1 MNGAPTGILML
12 DTQFARLPGDAGNP
26 ATWPFPVRIGV
37 VKGASVAAVVDRGAR
52 GLEDVFIAAA
62 REMIKRDGVDA
73 ITTTCGFLAVH
84 QRIMA
89 ASLNVPVATSSLLQ
103 VPSVERLL
111 PPGKRAGIVTFDQT
125 RLTADIL
132 AAAGAAVD
140 TPIAGLPTDGRFHG
154 YIRRSET
161 PEREPLAI
169 EIEEVVATFLGRHPE
184 VGALV
189 LECANLPTFSGAL
202 ARRFRL
208 PVFDIVTLINWL
220 RSAIVPTEYAG

>member
-1 MNGAPTGILML
+1 MHGRPTGILML

-37 VKGASVAAVVDRGAR
+37 VKGASVSAVVDRGAS
-52 GLEDVFIAAA
+52 GLESAFITAA
-62 REMIKRDGVDA
+62 REMIERDRVDA

-84 QRIMA
+84 QRTMA
-89 ASLNVPVATSSLLQ
+89 ASLDVPVATSSLLQ

-111 PPGKRAGIVTFDQT
+111 PPGRRAGIVTFDRA
-125 RLTADIL
+125 RLTPDIL

-140 TPIAGLPTDGRFHG
+140 TPIAGLPPDGRFHG
-154 YIRRSET
+154 YIRRSDT
-161 PEREPLAI
+161 PERDALAV
-169 EIEEVVATFLGRHPE
+169 EIEEVVATFLDRHSE

-189 LECANLPTFSGAL
+189 LECANLPTFSAAL

-220 RSAIVPTEYAG
+220 RSAIAPAEYGR